1 MDILLILLALCFF
14 KFDFKMAL
22 STLLLLMSLAC
33 FMSSL
38 SKLGN
43 TLNPKEREKQLK
55 KVVFYGI
62 VLGIISLIF
71 GFILIT
77 TYFNIFLILIF
88 IDILAIII
96 KNIKNNKN
104 NKVK

>member
-1 MDILLILLALCFF
+1 MDILLILLVIWFF

-33 FMSSL
+33 FISSL

-43 TLNPKEREKQLK
+43 ILNPKERERQFK

-62 VLGIISLIF
+62 ILGIISLIF
-71 GFILIT
+71 SFILIT
-77 TYFNIFLILIF
+77 TYFNIFLILVF
-88 IDILAIII
+88 IYTLAIII
-96 KNIKNNKN
+96 KYINNNKN
-104 NKVK
+104 NKIK